1 MFKGVSSFQT
11 SKYDNQVL
19 VRDFICLV
27 TTLSGFI
34 KTFPTAQKYSDI
46 EAQTSSQLLFCPD
59 LPSLSFLPLQ
69 LDVEEKGK
77 ETTRKEDGLFS
88 ISPQLIFPPA
98 LLNFS
103 L

>member
-1 MFKGVSSFQT
+1 MTNRYS
-11 SKYDNQVL
+11 

-46 EAQTSSQLLFCPD
+46 EAQTSSQLPFCPD
-59 LPSLSFLPLQ
+59 LPSLSFFSLQ
-69 LDVEEKGK
+69 LDVEERGK

-88 ISPQLIFPPA
+88 ISPHSSSHLH
-98 LLNFS
+98 S
-103 L
+103 